1 MNRAFFLIV
10 VLLTGASLHAQMSP
24 FDGSY
29 CVLAKIRTNNLP
41 SDVQLELRE
50 VQVPTDSCSFSSK
63 PLHLM
68 FQVPEEVLIKNR
80 FESKSWEYS
89 AREYAKDAEFMA
101 PGYYA
106 VVLHQAERK
115 CMTPEGSDYRYKDRH
130 FQIVA
135 VQKNKQTVLAAV
147 PGSAVYDLSE
157 MRGRWNEMKAIEVNY
172 P

>member
-1 MNRAFFLIV
+1 
-10 VLLTGASLHAQMSP
+10 MSP

-29 CVLAKIRTNNLP
+29 CVLVKIRANNLP
-41 SDVQLELRE
+41 ADVRLELQE
-50 VQVPTDSCSFSSK
+50 VQVPSDSCSFSSK

-68 FQVPEEVLIKNR
+68 FQVPEKVLIKNR
-80 FESKSWEYS
+80 YKNKSWEYS
-89 AREYAKDAEFMA
+89 AKEYSKDAAFMA

-106 VVLHQAERK
+106 VVLHQGERK

-135 VQKNKQTVLAAV
+135 LQKNKQTVLAEV
-147 PGSAVYDLSE
+147 PTGAVYDLSE
-157 MRGRWNEMKAIEVNY
+157 MRGRWNEMMAIEVNY